1 MNKTFKKILKEI
13 WEWVY
18 TIVIALAIAMVI
30 KTFLFDIVKVDGSS
44 MFPTLEHQDRL
55 IITKLGYTPKA
66 EDIII
71 LDSTY
76 EDRSDYYDSVA
87 DEKGKEELNAF
98 EKFVVYFKMPEQYKH
113 RYYVKRVIATPGQ
126 TIDIKDGNVYVDGKL
141 LDEEYYDGKTY
152 STSSLVKYP
161 ITVEENHVFVM
172 GDNRGHSQDSR
183 DPSLG
188 QVPYEAVIGK
198 SQLRVFP
205 FNKIGKTK

>member
-1 MNKTFKKILKEI
+1 MKKILKEI

-18 TIVIALAIAMVI
+18 TIVIALVIAMTI

-55 IITKLGYTPKA
+55 LITKLGYTPKA
-66 EDIII
+66 QDIVI

-76 EDRSDYYDSVA
+76 EDRNDYYNSLA
-87 DEKGKEELNAF
+87 EEKGKEELSGF
-98 EKFVVYFKMPEQYKH
+98 EKVIKYFTLPKQYKH

-126 TIDIKDGNVYVDGKL
+126 TIDIKNGKVYIDGKL
-141 LDEEYYDGKTY
+141 LEEEYYDGNTY

-161 ITVEENHVFVM
+161 IMVEENCVFVM
-172 GDNRGHSQDSR
+172 GDNRGNSSDSR

-198 SQLRVFP
+198 FQFRIFP
-205 FNKIGKTK
+205 FNKLGKTK

>member
-1 MNKTFKKILKEI
+1 MKKILKEI
-13 WEWVY
+13 WEWIY

-76 EDRSDYYDSVA
+76 EDRNEYYDSLA
-87 DEKGKEELNAF
+87 EEKGKEELNAF
-98 EKFVVYFKMPEQYKH
+98 EKFTGYFTLPKQYKR

-126 TIDIKDGNVYVDGKL
+126 TIDIKDGKVYVDGNL
-141 LDEEYYDGKTY
+141 LQEEYYNGNTY

-161 ITVEENHVFVM
+161 ITVEENCVFVM
-172 GDNRGHSQDSR
+172 GDNRGNSSDSR

-198 SQLRVFP
+198 SQFRIFP